1 MLYIATYEYT
11 TLNPQDGRMDVIQ
24 TNRIVA
30 ADNEKELAEGV
41 NKFFETAKITA
52 KLIKIQALNKKAMK
66 LKDLL
71 FNREK
76 LRKYDDLT
84 ESIKALKKVQ
94 ADNGAPYDS
103 VSYPYQLFVD
113 ARNGKRTQ
121 ITFTMQPFMLQ
132 LFIDALEAEIKKL
145 DEE

>member
-52 KLIKIQALNKKAMK
+52 KLIKIQG
-66 LKDLL
+66 
-71 FNREK
+71 FNNEHQNQ
-76 LRKYDDLT
+76 T
-84 ESIKALKKVQ
+84 A
-94 ADNGAPYDS
+94 
-103 VSYPYQLFVD
+103 
-113 ARNGKRTQ
+113 
-121 ITFTMQPFMLQ
+121 
-132 LFIDALEAEIKKL
+132 
-145 DEE
+145 